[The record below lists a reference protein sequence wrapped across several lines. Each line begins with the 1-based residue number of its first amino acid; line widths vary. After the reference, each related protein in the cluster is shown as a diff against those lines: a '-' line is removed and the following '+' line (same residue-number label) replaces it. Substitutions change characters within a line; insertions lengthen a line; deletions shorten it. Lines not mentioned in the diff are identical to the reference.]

1 VSFPFASAGC
11 LISPG
16 ATTLTQQRSVA
27 SVAARRYLE
36 SRVETVAAGRVLLER
51 EHELELLREMLRRAQ
66 AGSGALAFIEAPA
79 GQGKTALLRALRR
92 EATGAGVRVLSAIGA
107 ELERDFAFG
116 VVRQLFEPELHV
128 AGEARR
134 ARLFRDAAELAR
146 PIVVAGGVAE
156 AVTDASHAR
165 LHGLFWLLVNLA
177 EEQPALIV
185 VDDAHWGDAPSL
197 RFLDMLVRRVED
209 VPVLLAIAARPDE
222 PGAETQL
229 IDSLASASTGRLVR
243 PGTLSR
249 AAVERLVRSRLGEE
263 AADAFVGGCFETTG
277 GNPLLVT
284 ELLAALERE
293 GATGVA
299 ADLERVRRAVPATI
313 SRTVLARLRRL
324 APAALALAR
333 GLAVLGDRSQLTR
346 VAALAGITPE
356 QVSEQHAV
364 LARAGLLEREALRFV
379 HPLLLAAVHADLVGG
394 ERSLW
399 HRRAARLLSDDGAR
413 DEQIAVHL
421 LHAEPGGEPWA
432 ARALLDAGRRARCAG
447 APDVAQRLLAR
458 ALAEPAAG
466 EDAALVMLELGLA
479 EAALGG
485 KEALDHL
492 AGAAASGSPR
502 IAARAEQVRASVLL
516 MSVRPE
522 EAVNALERAVALLEG
537 EDPITAAE
545 LEDDLLYARHYAGLA
560 LDEQLP
566 LFEQAAR
573 EGRVSA
579 LAQLAMIEALRGAPA
594 HIVVD
599 LANRALADGR
609 LIRDRVDQPPAS
621 HAIFALAM
629 VDAADEA
636 AAAIELATEAARK
649 SGSRYAAACVAGART
664 SWEHD
669 FGDLRRAEDEAR
681 LIIDVFRST
690 AGPGGADDSGVLAL
704 ATALLDR
711 GRVDEAERAL
721 ADLPADWGPGARNR
735 WLRGASLRARIRLA
749 QGRTEEALSE
759 LREQLRDDEQRGR
772 AINARDLI
780 RATLVAVLAELGRR
794 DEALALADEQ
804 LVVARRRGLP
814 TAEARLLVAR
824 AGAFD
829 GPDRI
834 VALEEAVEAARRSPS
849 RLVQA
854 QALGE
859 LGATLRRAGKRVA
872 ARQPLRQARELA
884 HRCGATGLEKT
895 AHDELVIA
903 GARPQRLALSGVDA
917 LTASERRVAEHAARG
932 LRNREIAEA
941 LFVTRKTVETHL
953 AHAYAKLDIQSRAQ
967 LTDALGS
974 ARITPAATRPVPQ

>member
-1 VSFPFASAGC
+1 
-11 LISPG
+11 
-16 ATTLTQQRSVA
+16 
-27 SVAARRYLE
+27 
-36 SRVETVAAGRVLLER
+36 VLLER
-51 EHELELLREMLRRAQ
+51 EHELELLREMLRQAE
-66 AGSGALAFIEAPA
+66 AGSGALAFVEAPA
-79 GQGKTALLRALRR
+79 GHGKTALLRALRR
-92 EATGAGVRVLSAIGA
+92 EAAGAGVRVLSAIGA

-116 VVRQLFEPELHV
+116 VVRQLFEPELHI
-128 AGEARR
+128 ADEPRR

-146 PIVVAGGVAE
+146 PVVIAGGIAE

-165 LHGLFWLLVNLA
+165 LHGLFWLVANLA

-197 RFLDMLVRRVED
+197 RFLDMLARRVED
-209 VPVLLAIAARPDE
+209 VPVLMAIAARPHE
-222 PGAETQL
+222 PGAETQIL
-229 IDSLASASTGRLVR
+229 DSLASTPTGQLVR

-249 AAVERLVRSRLGEE
+249 AAVGQLVRARLGEE
-263 AADAFVGGCFETTG
+263 AADAFVGACLETTG
-277 GNPLLVT
+277 GNPLLLT
-284 ELLAALERE
+284 ELLGALERE
-293 GATGVA
+293 GATG
-299 ADLERVRRAVPATI
+299 ADVERVCRTVPATI
-313 SRTVLARLRRL
+313 TRTVVARLRRL
-324 APAALALAR
+324 APPALALAR
-333 GLAVLGDRSQLTR
+333 GVAVLGDRSQLTR
-346 VAALAGITPE
+346 VAALAGITDE
-356 QVSEQHAV
+356 QASEQHAV
-364 LARAGLLEREALRFV
+364 LARSGLLERETLRFV

-399 HRRAARLLSDDGAR
+399 HRRAARVLADDGAR
-413 DEQIAVHL
+413 EEEIAVHL
-421 LHAEPGGEPWA
+421 LPTAPAGDPWA
-432 ARALLDAGRRARCAG
+432 ARALLDAGRRARCEG

-458 ALAEPAAG
+458 ALDEPAAG
-466 EDAALVMLELGLA
+466 EDAPHVMLELGLA

-492 AGAAASGSPR
+492 ARAAATGTPV
-502 IAARAEQVRASVLL
+502 IAARAERVRGSVLL
-516 MSVRPE
+516 MSVRPQ
-522 EAVNALERAVALLEG
+522 EAVDALERAVALLEG
-537 EDPITAAE
+537 EDPITVAE
-545 LEDDLLYARHYAGLA
+545 LKDDLLYARHYAGLA

-573 EGRVSA
+573 EGRASA
-579 LAQLAMIEALRGAPA
+579 LAHLAMIEALRGAPA
-594 HIVVD
+594 HAVVG

-609 LIRDRVDQPPAS
+609 LIRDRVDQPPAF
-621 HAIFALAM
+621 HAIFALGM

-649 SGSRYAAACVAGART
+649 TGSRYAAACVAGART
-664 SWEHD
+664 FWEHD

-721 ADLPADWGPGARNR
+721 SELPADWGPGARNR
-735 WLRGASLRARIRLA
+735 WLRGASLRARVRLA
-749 QGRTEEALSE
+749 RGRPEEALSE
-759 LREQLRDDEQRGR
+759 LREHLRDDEQRGR

-780 RATLVAVLAELGRR
+780 RATLVAVLAQLGHR
-794 DEALALADEQ
+794 DEALAIADEH
-804 LVVARRRGLP
+804 LTVARRRGLP

-834 VALEEAVEAARRSPS
+834 AALEEAVEAARRSPS

-854 QALGE
+854 QAFGE

-884 HRCGATGLEKT
+884 HRCGATGLGAT

-917 LTASERRVAEHAARG
+917 LTASERRVAELAARG
-932 LRNREIAEA
+932 MPNREIAET

-953 AHAYAKLDIQSRAQ
+953 GHAYAKLDIQTRAQ
-967 LTDALGS
+967 LTDALG
-974 ARITPAATRPVPQ
+974 ATGVTRETPR

>member
-1 VSFPFASAGC
+1 M
-11 LISPG
+11 
-16 ATTLTQQRSVA
+16 
-27 SVAARRYLE
+27 
-36 SRVETVAAGRVLLER
+36 LLER
-51 EHELELLREMLRRAQ
+51 EHELELLREMLRQAE
-66 AGSGALAFIEAPA
+66 AGSGALAFVEAPA

-116 VVRQLFEPELHV
+116 LVRQLFEPELHV
-128 AGEARR
+128 ADGARR

-146 PIVVAGGVAE
+146 PVVVASGVAE

-165 LHGLFWLLVNLA
+165 LHGLFWLLANLA

-197 RFLDMLVRRVED
+197 RFLDMLARRVED

-222 PGAETQL
+222 SGAETQL
-229 IDSLASASTGRLVR
+229 LDSLASAPTGRLVR

-249 AAVERLVRSRLGEE
+249 AAVGRLVGARFGKEE
-263 AADAFVGGCFETTG
+263 TDAFVGACFETTG
-277 GNPLLVT
+277 GNPLLLT
-284 ELLAALERE
+284 ELLGALERE
-293 GATGVA
+293 GATG
-299 ADLERVRRAVPATI
+299 ADVERVRRAVPATI
-313 SRTVLARLRRL
+313 SRTVVARLRRL

-346 VAALAGITPE
+346 AAALARITLE
-356 QVSEQHAV
+356 QASEQHAV

-399 HRRAARLLSDDGAR
+399 HRRAARLLADDGAP
-413 DEQIAVHL
+413 DEEIAVHL
-421 LHAEPGGEPWA
+421 LHAEPVGEPWA
-432 ARALLDAGRRARCAG
+432 ARTLVDAGQRARCAG

-458 ALAEPAAG
+458 ALAEPPAG
-466 EDAALVMLELGLA
+466 EDTPYAMLELGLA

-492 AGAAASGSPR
+492 GRAAAAGTPL
-502 IAARAEQVRASVLL
+502 IAARAEQVRGGMLL
-516 MSVRPE
+516 MSVRPQ
-522 EAVNALERAVALLEG
+522 EAVHALERAVALLEG
-537 EDPITAAE
+537 EDSTTVAE

-573 EGRVSA
+573 EGRPSA
-579 LAQLAMIEALRGAPA
+579 LAHLALIEALRGAPA
-594 HIVVD
+594 HAVVD

-609 LIRDRVDQPPAS
+609 LIRERVDQLPAS
-621 HAIFALAM
+621 HAIFALGM

-636 AAAIELATEAARK
+636 AAAIELAAEAARK
-649 SGSRYAAACVAGART
+649 TGSRYAAACVAGART
-664 SWEHD
+664 FWEHD

-690 AGPGGADDSGVLAL
+690 AGLGGADDSGVLAL

-721 ADLPADWGPGARNR
+721 ADLPADWGPEARNR

-749 QGRTEEALSE
+749 QGRPEEALSE
-759 LREQLRDDEQRGR
+759 LREHLRDDEQRGR

-780 RATLVAVLAELGRR
+780 RATLVTVLAELGRR
-794 DEALALADEQ
+794 DEALALADEH
-804 LVVARRRGLP
+804 LTVARRRGLP

-824 AGAFD
+824 ARAFD
-829 GPDRI
+829 GLDQI
-834 VALEEAVEAARRSPS
+834 AALEESVDAARRSPS
-849 RLVQA
+849 RLVRA

-872 ARQPLRQARELA
+872 ARQPLREARELA
-884 HRCGATGLEKT
+884 HHCGATGLEAT

-903 GARPQRLALSGVDA
+903 GARPKRLALSGVDA
-917 LTASERRVAEHAARG
+917 LTASERRVAELAARG
-932 LRNREIAEA
+932 MSNREIAET

-953 AHAYAKLDIQSRAQ
+953 GHAYAKLDIQTRAQ

-974 ARITPAATRPVPQ
+974 TEVARAATRSAPH

>member
-1 VSFPFASAGC
+1 
-11 LISPG
+11 
-16 ATTLTQQRSVA
+16 
-27 SVAARRYLE
+27 
-36 SRVETVAAGRVLLER
+36 VLLER
-51 EHELELLREMLRRAQ
+51 EHELELLREMLRRAE

-92 EATGAGVRVLSAIGA
+92 EAVGAGVRVLSAIGA

-128 AGEARR
+128 ADGARR

-146 PIVVAGGVAE
+146 PVVIPGGIAE
-156 AVTDASHAR
+156 AVVDASHVR
-165 LHGLFWLLVNLA
+165 LHGLFWLLANLA

-197 RFLDMLVRRVED
+197 RFLDMLARRVED
-209 VPVLLAIAARPDE
+209 LPVLVAIAARPDE
-222 PGAETQL
+222 PGAETQVL
-229 IDSLASASTGRLVR
+229 DSLAYAPSGQLVR
-243 PGTLSR
+243 PGTLSY
-249 AAVERLVRSRLGEE
+249 AAVGRLVSARFGEE
-263 AADAFVGGCFETTG
+263 ASDAFVGACLETTG

-284 ELLAALERE
+284 ELLGALERE

-299 ADLERVRRAVPATI
+299 ADLERVHRAAPATI
-313 SRTVLARLRRL
+313 TRTVIARLRRL

-333 GLAVLGDRSQLTR
+333 GLAVLGDRSPLTR
-346 VAALAGITPE
+346 VAALAGITVE
-356 QVSEQHAV
+356 QASEQHAV

-379 HPLLLAAVHADLVGG
+379 HPLLLAAVRADLVGG
-394 ERSLW
+394 QRVLW
-399 HRRAARLLSDDGAR
+399 HRRAARLLADDGAR
-413 DEQIAVHL
+413 DEEVAVHL
-421 LHAEPGGEPWA
+421 LHTAPAGEQWV
-432 ARALLDAGRRARCAG
+432 ARTLADAGRRARCEG

-458 ALAEPAAG
+458 ARAEPPAG
-466 EDAALVMLELGLA
+466 EDAPRVLLELGLA

-485 KEALDHL
+485 EEALDHL
-492 AGAAASGSPR
+492 ARAARTATPL
-502 IAARAEQVRASVLL
+502 IAAQAEQVRGRVLL
-516 MSVRPE
+516 MSVRPQ
-522 EAVNALERAVALLEG
+522 EAVHALEHAVALLEG
-537 EDPITAAE
+537 EDPTAVAE

-566 LFEQAAR
+566 LFERAAR
-573 EGRVSA
+573 EGRASA
-579 LAQLAMIEALRGAPA
+579 LAHLALIEALRGAPA

-609 LIRDRVDQPPAS
+609 LIGDRVDQPPAS
-621 HAIFALAM
+621 HAIFALGL

-636 AAAIELATEAARK
+636 AAAIELAAEAARK
-649 SGSRYAAACVAGART
+649 TGSRYAAACVAGART
-664 SWEHD
+664 FWEHD

-711 GRVDEAERAL
+711 GRVEEAERAL

-749 QGRTEEALSE
+749 QGRPQEALTE
-759 LREQLRDDEQRGR
+759 LREHLRDDEQRGR

-794 DEALALADEQ
+794 DEALALADEH
-804 LVVARRRGLP
+804 LIVARRRGLP
-814 TAEARLLVAR
+814 TAEARLLLAR
-824 AGAFD
+824 AGALE
-829 GPDRI
+829 GPDQI
-834 VALEEAVEAARRSPS
+834 AALEEAVDAARRSPS

-872 ARQPLRQARELA
+872 ARQPLREARELA
-884 HRCGATGLEKT
+884 HHCGATGLEAT
-895 AHDELVIA
+895 AHEELVIA
-903 GARPQRLALSGVDA
+903 GARPKRLALSGVDA
-917 LTASERRVAEHAARG
+917 LTASERRVAELAVRG
-932 LRNREIAEA
+932 MGNREIAET
-941 LFVTRKTVETHL
+941 LFVTRKTVESHL
-953 AHAYAKLDIQSRAQ
+953 GHTYAKLDIQARAQ
-967 LTDALGS
+967 LADALGG
-974 ARITPAATRPVPQ
+974 AGVTRAATQSVRH

>member
-1 VSFPFASAGC
+1 
-11 LISPG
+11 
-16 ATTLTQQRSVA
+16 
-27 SVAARRYLE
+27 
-36 SRVETVAAGRVLLER
+36 VLLER
-51 EHELELLREMLRRAQ
+51 EHELELLQRMLRQ
-66 AGSGALAFIEAPA
+66 AEGGSGALAFVEAPA
-79 GQGKTALLRALRR
+79 GQGKTALLRALRH
-92 EATGAGVRVLSAIGA
+92 EAAGAGVRVLSATGA

-128 AGEARR
+128 ADGPRR

-146 PIVVAGGVAE
+146 PLVVAGGLAD

-165 LHGLFWLLVNLA
+165 LHGLFWLVANLA
-177 EEQPALIV
+177 EEQPVLIV

-197 RFLDMLVRRVED
+197 RFLDMLARRVED

-222 PGAETQL
+222 PGAETQVL
-229 IDSLASASTGRLVR
+229 ESLVTAATGQLVR

-249 AAVERLVRSRLGEE
+249 AAVGRLVGARLGEE
-263 AADAFVGGCFETTG
+263 PADAFVGACFEMTG
-277 GNPLLVT
+277 GNPLLLT
-284 ELLAALERE
+284 ELLGELERE

-299 ADLERVRRAVPATI
+299 ADLERVRRAVPAAIT
-313 SRTVLARLRRL
+313 RTVVARLRRL

-333 GLAVLGDRSQLTR
+333 GVAVLGDRSQLTR

-356 QVSEQHAV
+356 QASEQHAV
-364 LARAGLLEREALRFV
+364 LARAGLLERESLRFV
-379 HPLLLAAVHADLVGG
+379 HPLVLTTVHADLVGG

-399 HRRAARLLSDDGAR
+399 HRRAARLLAGDGAR
-413 DEQIAVHL
+413 AEEIAVHL
-421 LHAEPGGEPWA
+421 LHAEPAGESWA
-432 ARALLDAGRRARCAG
+432 ARALVDAGRRARCEG

-466 EDAALVMLELGLA
+466 EDAPQVMLELGLA
-479 EAALGG
+479 EAARGG
-485 KEALDHL
+485 EEVLDHL
-492 AGAAASGSPR
+492 ARAAATGTPV
-502 IAARAEQVRASVLL
+502 IAARAEQVRGRVLL
-516 MSVRPE
+516 MSVRPQ
-522 EAVNALERAVALLEG
+522 EAVGALERAVALLEG
-537 EDPITAAE
+537 EDPITVAE

-566 LFEQAAR
+566 LFEHAAR
-573 EGRVSA
+573 AGRAAA
-579 LAQLAMIEALRGAPA
+579 LAHLALIEALRGAPA
-594 HIVVD
+594 HAVVD
-599 LANRALADGR
+599 LASRALADGR
-609 LIRDRVDQPPAS
+609 LIRDRVDQPPAY

-649 SGSRYAAACVAGART
+649 TGSRYAVACVAGART

-681 LIIDVFRST
+681 LIIDVFRAT
-690 AGPGGADDSGVLAL
+690 AGAGGADDSGVIAL

-749 QGRTEEALSE
+749 QGRPEEALSE
-759 LREQLRDDEQRGR
+759 LREHLRDDEQRGR

-780 RATLVAVLAELGRR
+780 RATLVAVLAELGCR
-794 DEALALADEQ
+794 DEALALADEH
-804 LVVARRRGLP
+804 LTVARRRALP

-834 VALEEAVEAARRSPS
+834 TALEEAVEAARRSPS

-854 QALGE
+854 QAFGE
-859 LGATLRRAGKRVA
+859 LGASLRRAGKRAA

-884 HRCGATGLEKT
+884 HHCGATGLEAT

-903 GARPQRLALSGVDA
+903 GARPKRLALSGVDA
-917 LTASERRVAEHAARG
+917 LTASERRVAEMAARG
-932 LRNREIAEA
+932 MLNREIAET
-941 LFVTRKTVETHL
+941 LFVTSRTVETHL
-953 AHAYAKLDIQSRAQ
+953 GHAYAKLDIQTRAQ
-967 LTDALGS
+967 LTDALGGTEVT
-974 ARITPAATRPVPQ
+974 RAATPSAMR

>member
-1 VSFPFASAGC
+1 
-11 LISPG
+11 
-16 ATTLTQQRSVA
+16 
-27 SVAARRYLE
+27 
-36 SRVETVAAGRVLLER
+36 VLLER
-51 EHELELLREMLRRAQ
+51 ERELELLRSMLRQAE
-66 AGSGALAFIEAPA
+66 AGSGAVAFVEAPA
-79 GQGKTALLRALRR
+79 GQGKTGLLRALRR
-92 EATGAGVRVLSAIGA
+92 EATGASVRVLSAIGA

-128 AGEARR
+128 ADGARR

-146 PIVVAGGVAE
+146 PVVIAGGIAE
-156 AVTDASHAR
+156 PVTDASHAR
-165 LHGLFWLLVNLA
+165 LHGLFWLLANLA
-177 EEQPALIV
+177 EERPALIV

-197 RFLDMLVRRVED
+197 RFLDMLARRVED
-209 VPVLLAIAARPDE
+209 LPVLMVIAARPDE
-222 PGAETQL
+222 PGAETPL
-229 IDSLASASTGRLVR
+229 LDSMASVPTCQLVR
-243 PGTLSR
+243 PGALSR
-249 AAVERLVRSRLGEE
+249 DAVGRLVGAWLGEG
-263 AADAFVGGCFETTG
+263 AADAFVGACFETTG

-284 ELLAALERE
+284 ELLRALERE

-299 ADLERVRRAVPATI
+299 TDLERVRRAVPATI
-313 SRTVLARLRRL
+313 TRTVVARLRRL

-356 QVSEQHAV
+356 QASEQHAV
-364 LARAGLLEREALRFV
+364 LARAGLLEREAPRFV

-399 HRRAARLLSDDGAR
+399 HRRAARLLADDGAR
-413 DEQIAVHL
+413 DEEIAVHL
-421 LHAEPGGEPWA
+421 LHTTAAGDPWA
-432 ARALLDAGRRARCAG
+432 ARALLDAGRRARREG

-458 ALAEPAAG
+458 ALAEPPAD
-466 EDAALVMLELGLA
+466 EDAAQVMLELGLA

-485 KEALDHL
+485 EAALDHL
-492 AGAAASGSPR
+492 GRAAATGTPLV
-502 IAARAEQVRASVLL
+502 AARAEQVRGSVLL
-516 MSVRPE
+516 MSVRPQ
-522 EAVNALERAVALLEG
+522 EAVHALERAVALLEG
-537 EDPITAAE
+537 EDPAAVAE

-573 EGRVSA
+573 DGRVSA
-579 LAQLAMIEALRGAPA
+579 LAHLAMIEALRGAPA

-636 AAAIELATEAARK
+636 AAAIELATDAARK
-649 SGSRYAAACVAGART
+649 TGSRYAAACVAGART

-690 AGPGGADDSGVLAL
+690 AGAGGADDAGVLAL

-721 ADLPADWGPGARNR
+721 AELPADWGPDARNR
-735 WLRGASLRARIRLA
+735 WLRGASLRARLRVA
-749 QGRTEEALSE
+749 QGRPEEALSE
-759 LREQLRDDEQRGR
+759 LREHLHDDEQRGR

-780 RATLVAVLAELGRR
+780 RATLVAVLAELGHR
-794 DEALALADEQ
+794 DDALALADEQ
-804 LVVARRRGLP
+804 LAVARRRGLP

-829 GPDRI
+829 GSDRI
-834 VALEEAVEAARRSPS
+834 AALEEAVEAARRSPS

-859 LGATLRRAGKRVA
+859 LGATLRRAGQRVA

-884 HRCGATGLEKT
+884 HRCGATGLEAT

-903 GARPQRLALSGVDA
+903 GARPRRLALSGIDA
-917 LTASERRVAEHAARG
+917 LTASERRVAELAARG
-932 LRNREIAEA
+932 LRNREIAET
-941 LFVTRKTVETHL
+941 LFVTPKTVETHL
-953 AHAYAKLDIQSRAQ
+953 GHVYAKLDIQARAQ
-967 LTDALGS
+967 LTAALGGS
-974 ARITPAATRPVPQ
+974 EARRTGTRAAPE